1 MSTLNKL
8 ALLLTLLLI
17 ASAAESRLFGAFGAN
32 KKATTPTLTCFT
44 PYGVQSGET
53 CFSIKK
59 EFGLSDDA
67 HFSAIN
73 PNLNCDALFVGQ
85 WICISGSSSN

>member
-17 ASAAESRLFGAFGAN
+17 ASAAESRLFAN
-32 KKATTPTLTCFT
+32 KKATTPTVTCFT

-85 WICISGSSSN
+85 WICISGSSN

>member
-17 ASAAESRLFGAFGAN
+17 ASVAESRFLGY
-32 KKATTPTLTCFT
+32 KKATTPAPTCFT

-59 EFGLSDDA
+59 KFDLSDDA

-73 PNLNCDALFVGQ
+73 PNLNCDGLFVGQ
-85 WICISGSSSN
+85 WICISGSSN